1 MTLIVDSPY
10 VINWWVDAS
19 FAMHNNFRGYTG
31 GIMSPGAGS
40 ITSSSWKQNIN
51 RQISTEKKI
60 IVVNDIMGPVLWTLY
75 FVQAQGYTVEINIMF
90 QDNHITMCMMLNGKK
105 SSLKNTKQ
113 INIIYFFVNDV
124 INRGEILVEYFPMR
138 TFGQMY

>member
-1 MTLIVDSPY
+1 MEYVKVTLGVKMTLIVDSPY

-75 FVQAQGYTVEINIMF
+75 FV
-90 QDNHITMCMMLNGKK
+90 
-105 SSLKNTKQ
+105 
-113 INIIYFFVNDV
+113 
-124 INRGEILVEYFPMR
+124 
-138 TFGQMY
+138 